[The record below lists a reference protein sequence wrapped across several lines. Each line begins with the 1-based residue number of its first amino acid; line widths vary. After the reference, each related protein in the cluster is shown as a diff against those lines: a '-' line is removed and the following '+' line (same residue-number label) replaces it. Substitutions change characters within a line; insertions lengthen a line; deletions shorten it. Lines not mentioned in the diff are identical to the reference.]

1 MFYDCFGSVKMQ
13 KGAKPFMEMRRFAG
27 IPGWG
32 SWLDPEVIRQS
43 GGPLNGEELK
53 IKPEEVLR
61 VIKVMDAAFLSSE
74 KGETVKT
81 NI

>member
-1 MFYDCFGSVKMQ
+1 MYSKTMAPRSEDTVETIKLSAPTDVMDNLVPTYEQFINAID
-13 KGAKPFMEMRRFAG
+13 
-27 IPGWG
+27 
-32 SWLDPEVIRQS
+32 
-43 GGPLNGEELK
+43 NGEELK

-61 VIKVMDAAFLSSE
+61 VIKVMEAAFLSSE